1 MSAPKERK
9 MISPD
14 DFGTFP
20 FSRFTAE
27 EFRHFFCLVCPPP
40 RQ

>member
-1 MSAPKERK
+1 

-27 EFRHFFCLVCPPP
+27 EFRHFFCTGVPATASVILI
-40 RQ
+40 